1 MTVEMD
7 RWVLGSI
14 PLMCY
19 SCESMVEQRGRKRI
33 RVKYSQKEQAQ
44 LAIPLKDRDGKT

>member
-7 RWVLGSI
+7 RWALGSI

-19 SCESMVEQRGRKRI
+19 SCESMVEERERESK
-33 RVKYSQKEQAQ
+33 
-44 LAIPLKDRDGKT
+44 